1 MARWPSTYA
10 CRSPICTLCQRTI
23 TDRMAVFVEP
33 LAAACQIVEQVHVRP
48 TDRVM
53 VLGDGKLGL
62 LIGQVLALTGCN
74 LTIIGHHR
82 DKLDILAARGIST
95 RIGVE
100 GLDATADL
108 VVECT
113 GQAEGFRTARRLLRP
128 AATLVLKSTYHGQV
142 QTDLSS
148 FVVDEIQMVGSRC
161 GPFPAAMRLLAQG
174 LVDVEPLIE
183 AVYPLQEAQAAFEHA
198 SRRGAIKVLV
208 RTGRS

>member
-1 MARWPSTYA
+1 MSRGLGDVYK
-10 CRSPICTLCQRTI
+10 RQI
-23 TDRMAVFVEP
+23 TDRMAAYVEP

-53 VLGDGKLGL
+53 VVGDGKLGL
-62 LIGQVLALTGCN
+62 LIGQVLALTGCD

-100 GLDATADL
+100 GLDASADL

-128 AATLVLKSTYHGQV
+128 GATLVLKSTYHDQV
-142 QTDLSS
+142 HTDLSS
-148 FVVDEIQMVGSRC
+148 LVVDEIQVVGSRC
-161 GPFPAAMRLLAQG
+161 GPFPAALRLLAQG
-174 LVDVEPLIE
+174 LVDVESLIE

-198 SRRGAIKVLV
+198 SRRGALKVLV
-208 RTGRS
+208 RTGRN